1 MTNLTIE
8 MVEAMNYKELQ
19 ATAKDMGIRANQKM
33 DVLVTSICAA
43 LVVDKVKHEAPITED
58 VQQSAAPDTDDFFD
72 EEDDDDDF
80 FAEEDEP
87 TTQEPVITKPTQEEL
102 GKSVPSMYKETLY
115 LSFDE
120 MDELM
125 NMEVDKFSP
134 IAQIQEQLADVYDKA
149 LQQRATA
156 WAGNVVTGA
165 SETSASNPEPTT
177 KEEQPASTSTPVSE
191 PKASDKL
198 IEYVN
203 GTDVA
208 VHYRVKGEDVIVGW
222 SRDDYKLHIWSR
234 RKGDRIVSYA
244 TLVNMMS
251 KFTKGVHGDV
261 GLVVK
266 AFSRIRKKPAKIVM
280 LERNNYTPKTT
291 PVPNVNKQD
300 QQERPNRGMVDPQWL
315 AAFREKY
322 EANRGQQPSGQIIRA
337 AWAKQQAK
345 LNAAV

>member
-43 LVVDKVKHEAPITED
+43 LVVDMVKHEAPITED
-58 VQQSAAPDTDDFFD
+58 VQQSVAPDTDDFFD

-87 TTQEPVITKPTQEEL
+87 TTQEPVIIKPTQEEL
-102 GKSVPSMYKETLY
+102 GMSVPSMYNVNLE
-115 LSFDE
+115 LSFDV

-125 NMEVDKFSP
+125 NMEVDQFSP
-134 IAQIQEQLADVYDKA
+134 IAQLQEQLVDVYHKA
-149 LQQRATA
+149 QQQRATA
-156 WAGNVVTGA
+156 WTGNVVQGA
-165 SETSASNPEPTT
+165 SEASASNPEPTT
-177 KEEQPASTSTPVSE
+177 KEAQPASTSTPVSG
-191 PKASDKL
+191 KL

-280 LERNNYTPKTT
+280 LERNNYTPNMT

-300 QQERPNRGMVDPQWL
+300 QQKRPNRGMVDPQWL